1 MNEEDR
7 AKFHRSAQLEEM
19 TSKQLG
25 DVITAMGW
33 QMGARQNKTNRKLA
47 ILHLEKHPVAKSIV
61 DDLKLVRLEP
71 VT

>member
-33 QMGARQNKTNRKLA
+33 TMGARQNKTNRKLA
-47 ILHLEKHPVAKSIV
+47 ILHLEKHPVGELVVKS
-61 DDLKLVRLEP
+61 LKLRPLEP
-71 VT
+71 VG